1 MAQFNTYENALELFR
16 SVNCVGSFNNIFIAY
31 KNTSAGPGSA
41 FGAIGGMVQAMA
53 DSQSQNIFKNTDGFL
68 FNQTDMGIG
77 VFALKATKALLTYSP
92 DKFEPDMSKFFFI
105 RYEDIQALE
114 VKNFN
119 IFNKKIQAINIYLKN
134 GVKGNLMAPV
144 SDKHLPYQQ
153 QCFANFCANYKKKK

>member
-1 MAQFNTYENALELFR
+1 
-16 SVNCVGSFNNIFIAY
+16 
-31 KNTSAGPGSA
+31 
-41 FGAIGGMVQAMA
+41 MA
-53 DSQSQNIFKNTDGFL
+53 DSQSQNIFKSSDGFL

-77 VFALKATKALLTYSP
+77 VFVLKATKALLTYSP
-92 DKFEPDMSKFFFI
+92 DKFEPDLSKFFFI

-119 IFNKKIQAINIYLKN
+119 IFNKKIQAINIYLNN

-153 QCFANFCANYKKKK
+153 QCFANFCANYKKK